1 MQSVVAKGQLPY
13 SGLALPAALAVA
25 MTLVLGGLVA
35 WIVSAPPER
44 RTA

>member
-35 WIVSAPPER
+35 WSASASPER